1 MLRLFR
7 KILGSW
13 KQVDTRTS
21 GLRQR
26 LECCQSADTS
36 GPPFSCGRTVTCD
49 AHREVHKS
57 RASPKPPQS
66 TQLRHWLWCRSA
78 CRASAAPSDRG
89 DHSQVKSGIGNSA
102 AEAIG
107 SGVVALG
114 ELQQLLL
121 GIRKPAFWRRRRV
134 ANAPIR
140 GSAYRH
146 LLTTSLGQLQS
157 FAMWVCIHP
166 SFRTVWRKTVEEA

>member
-1 MLRLFR
+1 MGLPVISARALTVSPTPIFRPPCLRGFLCRSCAPDTGTHEGWRCCDYFE
-7 KILGSW
+7 KSWDPGSKSTPELPGCVRGW
-13 KQVDTRTS
+13 
-21 GLRQR
+21 
-26 LECCQSADTS
+26 SAVSPDTS

-57 RASPKPPQS
+57 RASPKSPQS

-89 DHSQVKSGIGNSA
+89 DRSQVKSGIGNSA

-121 GIRKPAFWRRRRV
+121 RIRKPAFGGD
-134 ANAPIR
+134 AA
-140 GSAYRH
+140 
-146 LLTTSLGQLQS
+146 
-157 FAMWVCIHP
+157 
-166 SFRTVWRKTVEEA
+166 

>member
-1 MLRLFR
+1 MGLPVISARALTVSPTPTLRPPCLRGFLCRSCAPDTGTQMLRLFR

-26 LECCQSADTS
+26 LECCQSPDTS
-36 GPPFSCGRTVTCD
+36 GLPFSCGRTVTCD

-78 CRASAAPSDRG
+78 WRASAAPSDRG

-121 GIRKPAFWRRRRV
+121 RIRKPAFGGD
-134 ANAPIR
+134 AA
-140 GSAYRH
+140 
-146 LLTTSLGQLQS
+146 
-157 FAMWVCIHP
+157 
-166 SFRTVWRKTVEEA
+166 